1 MKKFITEFK
10 KLKKLHNLNEKKK
23 YYIKTEE
30 VKKSQIENSEFMDL
44 NRGKRQEAILNIL
57 KDSLKQKIE
66 LKKQLKS
73 IRDKKIVDESILRNN
88 LRFTN
93 LDDNQIV

>member
-1 MKKFITEFK
+1 MKKFISEYK

-30 VKKSQIENSEFMDL
+30 VKKSHIVNSQFLEL
-44 NRGKRQEAILNIL
+44 NRSKRQEAILNIL

-73 IRDKKIVDESILRNN
+73 IRDKKIIDESTLRNN